1 MLWYSCIH
9 DNFTTVFKTKYT
21 LYIAS
26 GSGPYHR
33 PPPRPP
39 AARLIHISTP
49 FTLGLAPLLS
59 VGMPRQSRFDP
70 VVSTLQ
76 ADIFFCEVGAQS
88 VGLLP
93 WQPAATREGGTCFRT
108 RLRVYVQP
116 ASQPGRIDH
125 FVCPSYHVIGLIK
138 TRSGGNSG
146 ETQTLTTCHCG
157 SIRTTNKKQDG
168 VPNLTQWWGGDTLD
182 RPPLVEWVTLAH
194 PPHMLQR
201 HSTCPCFIP

>member
-1 MLWYSCIH
+1 MSCYSRTY
-9 DNFTTVFKTKYT
+9 DNFMRVFKTKYT

-26 GSGPYHR
+26 GSGPYRH
-33 PPPRPP
+33 PPPHLPG
-39 AARLIHISTP
+39 ARLIHISTH
-49 FTLGLAPLLS
+49 FTLSLAPLLN
-59 VGMPRQSRFDP
+59 VGMPQQSRFDP
-70 VVSTLQ
+70 TVSTLQ

-108 RLRVYVQP
+108 RLRVYVHP

-146 ETQTLTTCHCG
+146 ETPTLTTCHCG

-182 RPPLVEWVTLAH
+182 RPLLW
-194 PPHMLQR
+194 
-201 HSTCPCFIP
+201 SG